1 MNSFYI
7 RFSAIFNQFTDTFFS
22 DSFCCRSRCH
32 YDPQVHQKL
41 FVPLIFFFIIY
52 RHRFLA
58 TSSVSETT
66 GKSQAALNSDVNE
79 HVAPP
84 ASVPDVSHA
93 TPTNPALP
101 DLLAP
106 ALPDLLTLYAAPQH
120 DPHHVPVTDL
130 SKGDVVHVP
139 L

>member
-7 RFSAIFNQFTDTFFS
+7 RFSAIFNPFTDTFFS

-32 YDPQVHQKL
+32 YDPQVRMKL
-41 FVPLIFFFIIY
+41 FLPLNIFIIY

-66 GKSQAALNSDVNE
+66 GKSQAALNSDINE
-79 HVAPP
+79 HVSP
-84 ASVPDVSHA
+84 ASLRDVSHA
-93 TPTNPALP
+93 IPTSSALP

-106 ALPDLLTLYAAPQH
+106 PLPDLLTLYAAPRH
-120 DPHHVPVTDL
+120 DLHHIPVTDL
-130 SKGDVVHVP
+130 SKGDVIDVP
-139 L
+139 GV